1 MRYQVKL
8 VVGLLTVGL
17 LLTGSAG
24 VLHSDDP
31 SYEQAVARW
40 PDMPRPITFL
50 GCKDHPDEF
59 GVMWNGNLTLAS
71 PTLIDA
77 DRRLFQDRK
86 DESLQ
91 VSFSV
96 GDKPDFQD
104 RDRDD
109 GSTEP
114 SLAEGYLPITEVR
127 VRKND
132 VVLEEE
138 AFVSN
143 GENNCLAGAWNDPV
157 FLRVRFTVQEAASG
171 NSPIHLWA
179 QLAKNHIRYAMRE
192 VSNVRIDFVAPLY
205 SRKLQASG
213 NSLLD
218 SRGLVVM
225 FAPQGFRFYPEL
237 PAALDSIALR
247 ESQLDRNL
255 CEFTLPRR
263 TGAVLDLIFPF
274 LPASPEKVTE
284 VRRLDFAEAHLSV
297 KKCWKNEITRGM
309 QVEVPEEALNNL
321 WRFTVPLT
329 FMTADSYPNGD
340 KVLKISSHH
349 YEAVWT
355 TPGAMNIV
363 DLIQRGYLQEAAAYL
378 APLLD
383 PDRQQ
388 PVPNTGAS
396 FSSSKGI
403 VGAPK
408 DYVIIN
414 WVTDNGANLWAA
426 SEYYLLT
433 RDEKFL
439 ARSLPAMLGSME
451 WIARE
456 RERTKLRG
464 GPDAGLMPAGR
475 FTDAENQANFF
486 WNDAWTYRGLADV
499 CRVLDAIRHQ
509 DAARWARER
518 DDYRATFQK
527 VFSEQVQHTMRWRD
541 PSGKWIPFIP
551 FRLGQ
556 SINEPPEYFYLDA
569 GPLILGVVGLVD
581 PGDNTMTW
589 AMKWLTEGP
598 NSSGNPDWQD
608 WSRPASLRF
617 EMSSLEPCYSWNV
630 FLRFLR
636 GEREKFLEGFYSLA
650 AGSVTRKF
658 LGGVEHRNGIQ
669 ALPATNAVFDTHLRN
684 MLVYENENGQGI
696 DLLRNSPR
704 AWLRPQKQIRVER
717 AQTYFGPISYR
728 VVSFGARIE
737 AEIETPSRMP
747 PQRIQLWLNHP
758 EGKALQAVTI
768 NGGVVAPAAS
778 NLVEVKNPSGTMK
791 VIAQF

>member
-1 MRYQVKL
+1 MQFQVKL
-8 VVGLLTVGL
+8 FVGLLAVGS
-17 LLTGSAG
+17 LLTGLTG
-24 VLHSDDP
+24 ILHSEDP

-40 PDMPRPITFL
+40 ADMPRPITFL

-59 GVMWNGNLTLAS
+59 GVMWNGNLTLTS
-71 PTLIDA
+71 PTLVDA
-77 DRRLFQDRK
+77 DRRLFKDRR
-86 DESLQ
+86 DQSLQ

-96 GDKPDFQD
+96 GDKPEFPN

-109 GSTEP
+109 GSAVP
-114 SLAEGYLPITEVR
+114 SLAEGYLPIAQIR
-127 VRKND
+127 VKRND
-132 VVLEEE
+132 VVLQEE

-143 GENNCLAGAWNDPV
+143 SDGNCLADAWNGPV
-157 FLRVRFTVQEAASG
+157 FLRVRFTVLEVASG

-179 QLAKNHIRYAMRE
+179 QLAKNHTGYAMRE

-205 SRKLQASG
+205 GRRLQANG

-225 FAPQGFRFYPEL
+225 DAPQDFRFYPEL
-237 PAALDSIALR
+237 PTALDSIALR
-247 ESQLDRNL
+247 ESQLNRNL

-263 TGAVLDLIFPF
+263 TGAVLDLILPF
-274 LPASPEKVTE
+274 VPASADKIKE
-284 VRRLDFAEAHLSV
+284 VSRMDFNEARLSV
-297 KKCWKNEITRGM
+297 IKCWKNEITRGM
-309 QVEVPEEALNNL
+309 QIEVPEETLNNL

-340 KVLKISSHH
+340 KVLKTSSHN
-349 YEAVWT
+349 YEAVWA

-388 PVPNTGAS
+388 PVPNTGSS
-396 FSSSKGI
+396 FSSTKGI
-403 VGAPK
+403 VGGPK
-408 DYVIIN
+408 DYVLIN
-414 WVTDNGANLWAA
+414 WVTDNSAILWAA

-433 RDEKFL
+433 RDDKFL
-439 ARSLPAMLGSME
+439 ARALPAMLGSLE

-456 RERTKLRG
+456 RDRTKLRG
-464 GPDAGLMPAGR
+464 GPDGGLMPAGR

-499 CRVLDAIRHQ
+499 CRVLEVIGQKDAG
-509 DAARWARER
+509 RWARER
-518 DDYRATFQK
+518 DDYRTTFQR
-527 VFSEQVQHTMRWRD
+527 VFSEQVQNTIRWRD
-541 PSGKWIPFIP
+541 PSGAWIPFIP

-556 SINEPPEYFYLDA
+556 TASENPQYFYLDA
-569 GPLILGVVGLVD
+569 GPLMLGVSGLID
-581 PGDNTMTW
+581 PKDITMTW
-589 AMKWLTEGP
+589 ALKWLTEGP
-598 NSSGNPDWQD
+598 DSSGDPDWQD
-608 WSRPASLRF
+608 WTRPASLRF
-617 EMSSLEPCYSWNV
+617 EMSSLEPCYSWNIY
-630 FLRFLR
+630 LRFLR

-669 ALPATNAVFDTHLRN
+669 ALPVTNSVIDSHLRN
-684 MLVYENENGQGI
+684 MLVFENEDGQGI
-696 DLLRNSPR
+696 DLLRNSPV
-704 AWLRPQKQIRVER
+704 AWLRPQKQIRVEK

-728 VVSFGARIE
+728 IVSFGGRIE
-737 AEIETPSRMP
+737 AEIESPSRMP
-747 PQRIQLWLNHP
+747 PQRIRLWLNHP
-758 EGKALQAVTI
+758 EGKTLRTVTVNGQA
-768 NGGVVAPAAS
+768 GSPAGQ
-778 NLVEVKNPSGTMK
+778 NLVELKHPSGMLK